1 MNQIYSTIPSA
12 QLIVELCVRNG
23 IHHVVISPG
32 SRNAPLTI
40 TFANHPEITAYS
52 IVDERCAAFFAL
64 GMTQRFNAPVAVVCT
79 SGSALLNYYPAVSEA
94 FYSNLPLV
102 VISADR
108 PSHLIDIGDGQTIRQ
123 PNVYENHILYS
134 ANLKDDSHNSNEPFT
149 LKYNADQTQQALQT
163 AITKQGPVHIN
174 APFDE
179 PLYHKTNHLEIE
191 IPNMQALELSKS
203 TLDDSDFVKFWNT
216 SAKKLVL
223 VGVNLD
229 EEIDN
234 EVIKLLSKDPSVI
247 VMTEITSNISDPNF
261 FTNIDSILAPIEAE
275 ANSDSLFEALQP
287 DMLITFGGLVVSKKI
302 KKFLRNFKAN
312 QHFHIDP
319 REANDT
325 FFNLTEHFQT
335 TVNEFFKTL
344 SPKLNL
350 VNSKY
355 FDQWNSIRLKTLT
368 FREAYKKEIG
378 FTDFSFY
385 YSLFEHLPKD
395 ETVHFANSSSIRYA
409 NLFDSKR
416 EIKAFANRG
425 TSGIDGSTSTAL
437 GYAVASQEPTTLVSG
452 DLSFF
457 YDSNALWNN
466 YIPKDFK
473 IILLNNA
480 GGGIFRIL
488 PGNKNEDYFANY
500 FETTHELNA
509 KHLCEMYKIQY
520 VEAHNQAEVEKQLPL
535 FFERNESPQLIEIFT
550 PRLENDKVL
559 LGYFEY
565 LRAKIDFQSVLKS
578 EYFETSGH

>member
-12 QLIVELCVRNG
+12 QLIAELCVQNG
-23 IHHVVISPG
+23 IEHVVISPG

-40 TFANHPEITAYS
+40 TLANHPKIIAYS

-94 FYSNLPLV
+94 YYSNLPLV

-108 PSHLIDIGDGQTIRQ
+108 PEHLIDIGDGQTIRQ
-123 PNVYENHILYS
+123 EDVFKNHILYS
-134 ANLKDDSHNSNEPFT
+134 ANLKGDYHNSDNQSILNFNTEET
-149 LKYNADQTQQALQT
+149 HRALQT
-163 AITKQGPVHIN
+163 AIWNQGPVHIN

-179 PLYHKTNHLEIE
+179 PLYHKTDKLSIQ
-191 IPNMQALELSKS
+191 IPYLNSLKPKPVQWDA
-203 TLDDSDFVKFWNT
+203 SDFINTWNR
-216 SAKKLVL
+216 SERKLVL

-229 EEIDN
+229 EQINQEIL
-234 EVIKLLSKDPSVI
+234 EMLSRDPSVI
-247 VMTEITSNISDPNF
+247 VMTEITSNISDKNF
-261 FTNIDSILAPIEAE
+261 FTNIDSILAPIELE
-275 ANSDSLFEALQP
+275 ENANDLFEVLQP
-287 DMLITFGGLVVSKKI
+287 DLLVTFGGLIVSKKI
-302 KKFLRNFKAN
+302 KKFLRKFQPN

-325 FFNLTEHFQT
+325 FFCLTRHFET
-335 TVNEFFKTL
+335 
-344 SPKLNL
+344 S
-350 VNSKY
+350 VNSFFETVSASLETVDSMY
-355 FDQWNSIRLKTLT
+355 FSTWNTIRLKTLE
-368 FREAYKKEIG
+368 FRKSYKNEIA
-378 FTDFSFY
+378 FTDFAFY
-385 YSLFEHLPKD
+385 YSLFENLPQD

-409 NLFDSKR
+409 NLFDSRR

-425 TSGIDGSTSTAL
+425 TSGIDGSTSTAI
-437 GYAVASQEPTTLVSG
+437 GYAVASQERTTLVTG

-457 YDSNALWNN
+457 YDSNALWNS

-488 PGNKNEDYFANY
+488 PGNKDEDYFANY
-500 FETTHELNA
+500 FETTHNLNA

-520 VEAHNQAEVEKQLPL
+520 TVAQNLKEVDKELPL

-559 LGYFEY
+559 LAYFDY
-565 LRAKIDFQSVLKS
+565 LRDHIDFQSVLNIKTAQS
-578 EYFETSGH
+578 PQN

>member
-1 MNQIYSTIPSA
+1 MNQIYSSIPSA
-12 QLIVELCVRNG
+12 QLIVELCVQNG
-23 IHHVVISPG
+23 IEHVVISPG

-40 TFANHPEITAYS
+40 TFANHPKISAYS

-108 PSHLIDIGDGQTIRQ
+108 PPHLIDIGDGQTIRQ
-123 PNVYENHILYS
+123 PDVYKNHILYS
-134 ANLKDDSHNSNEPFT
+134 ANLKGDFHNSADDSILNF
-149 LKYNADQTQQALQT
+149 NAQESYRALQE
-163 AITKQGPVHIN
+163 AIKRQGPVHIN

-179 PLYHKTNHLEIE
+179 PLYYKTDHMSIQLPKLEKL
-191 IPNMQALELSKS
+191 QLSTPKI
-203 TLDDSDFVKFWNT
+203 DPSDFIQSWNSST
-216 SAKKLVL
+216 KKLVL

-229 EEIDN
+229 EEIDG
-234 EVIKLLSKDPSVI
+234 EILKLLSEDPSVI
-247 VMTEITSNISDPNF
+247 VMTEITSNISEENF
-261 FTNIDSILAPIEAE
+261 FTNIDSILAPIESE
-275 ANSDSLFEALQP
+275 ANSVSLFEALQP
-287 DMLITFGGLVVSKKI
+287 ELLITFGGLIVSKKV
-302 KKFLRNFKAN
+302 KKFLRKFKPHH
-312 QHFHIDP
+312 HFHIDP

-325 FFNLTEHFQT
+325 FFCLSQHFETSVNAFFNQT
-335 TVNEFFKTL
+335 QPFLKQLNSTYFK
-344 SPKLNL
+344 K
-350 VNSKY
+350 
-355 FDQWNSIRLKTLT
+355 WNHIRLETLK
-368 FREAYKKEIG
+368 FRETYRSEIE
-378 FTDFSFY
+378 FTDFAFY
-385 YSLFEHLPKD
+385 YSLFDHLPKD

-409 NLFDSKR
+409 NLFDSRR

-437 GYAVASQEPTTLVSG
+437 GYAVASQSPTTLVTG

-466 YIPKDFK
+466 YIPKNFK

-500 FETTHELNA
+500 FETTHNLNA
-509 KHLCEMYKIQY
+509 RHLCDMYHIQY
-520 VEAHNQAEVEKQLPL
+520 TEAHDLVEVERELPS
-535 FFERNESPQLIEIFT
+535 FFERNNTPQLIEIFT

-559 LGYFEY
+559 LAYFDY
-565 LRAKIDFQSVLKS
+565 LKDNIDFQSVLS
-578 EYFETSGH
+578 SNYIETP

>member
-12 QLIVELCVRNG
+12 QLIAELCVQNG
-23 IHHVVISPG
+23 IEHVVISPG

-40 TFANHPEITAYS
+40 TLANHPNIKAYS

-94 FYSNLPLV
+94 YYSNLPLV

-108 PSHLIDIGDGQTIRQ
+108 PPHLIDIGDGQTIRQ
-123 PNVYENHILYS
+123 PNVFANHILYS
-134 ANLKDDSHNSNEPFT
+134 ANLKGDYHNSDDQSILDF
-149 LKYNADQTQQALQT
+149 NAEETHKALQT
-163 AITKQGPVHIN
+163 AIWNQGPVHIN

-179 PLYHKTNHLEIE
+179 PLYHKTDRLSIE
-191 IPNMQALELSKS
+191 IPALQSLKPEQAEIDTSK
-203 TLDDSDFVKFWNT
+203 FIKHWN
-216 SAKKLVL
+216 SAKRKLVL

-229 EEIDN
+229 EQIDE
-234 EVIKLLSKDPSVI
+234 EVLQLLSSDPSVI
-247 VMTEITSNISDPNF
+247 VMTEITSNISDKNF
-261 FTNIDSILAPIEAE
+261 FTNIDSILAPMEQQ
-275 ANSDSLFEALQP
+275 ANSDGLFEALQP
-287 DMLITFGGLVVSKKI
+287 DMLVTFGGLIVSKKI
-302 KKFLRNFKAN
+302 KKFLRNFKPQ

-325 FFNLTEHFQT
+325 FFCLTQHFET
-335 TVNEFFKTL
+335 TVNDFFHY
-344 SPKLNL
+344 
-350 VNSKY
+350 VNTSLQQVSSTY
-355 FDQWNSIRLKTLT
+355 FEKWNAIRLKTLD
-368 FREAYKKEIG
+368 FRASYRGEID
-378 FTDFSFY
+378 FTDFAFY
-385 YSLFEHLPKD
+385 YSLFENLPQD

-409 NLFDSKR
+409 NLFDSRR

-425 TSGIDGSTSTAL
+425 TSGIDGSTSTAI
-437 GYAVASQEPTTLVSG
+437 GYAVASQEPTTLVTG

-466 YIPKDFK
+466 YIPKTFK

-500 FETTHELNA
+500 FETTHDLNA
-509 KHLCEMYKIQY
+509 EHLCKMYDIQY
-520 VEAHNQAEVEKQLPL
+520 SDARNLAEVDRELPL
-535 FFERNESPQLIEIFT
+535 FFERNDSPQLIEIFT

-559 LGYFEY
+559 LAYFDY
-565 LRAKIDFQSVLKS
+565 LRRHIDFQSVLNNKPAES
-578 EYFETSGH
+578 PQN